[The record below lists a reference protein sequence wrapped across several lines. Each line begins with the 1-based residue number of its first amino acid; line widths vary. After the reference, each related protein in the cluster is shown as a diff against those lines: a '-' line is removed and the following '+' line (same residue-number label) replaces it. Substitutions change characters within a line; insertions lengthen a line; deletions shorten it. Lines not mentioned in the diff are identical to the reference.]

1 MKYKNFILDVDG
13 CLNNG
18 VIYWGVDG
26 KPFKAF
32 GNYDHDGL
40 KILRKYLNIEFIT
53 ADKAGWDIT
62 YSRIV
67 DHMKFNLTLVP
78 EPVRYQFVENFNF
91 AETIYMGDGFY
102 DAPIIKSASIGI
114 APNQGRKEAKAAA
127 DFVTPSNGG
136 EGAVMDACLYILD
149 HLGIQYGI

>member
-1 MKYKNFILDVDG
+1 MIYKNFVLDVDG

-18 VIYWGVDG
+18 VIYWGADG

-40 KILRKYLNIEFIT
+40 KMLRKHLNIEFIT
-53 ADKAGWDIT
+53 ADKAGWDIS

-67 DHMKFNLTLVP
+67 EHMKFNLTLVP
-78 EPVRYQFVENFNF
+78 EASRYAFVEKFNF
-91 AETIYMGDGFY
+91 EETVYMGDGFY
-102 DAPIIKSASIGI
+102 DAPIIKSAALGI
-114 APNQGRKEAKAAA
+114 APAQARKEARNAA
-127 DFVTPSNGG
+127 DFITPSNGG

-149 HLGIQYGI
+149 QLGISYAI